1 MISTDRYTFKALPRS
16 KIYSAMIAMTRSL
29 NISHARVGDSYNS
42 KVRRGVTWE
51 WRSMIHKGVQLVLSG
66 RRLRLGQYSTACRLV
81 DRKKT
86 NTEFNK
92 LTKQV
97 ERA

>member
-1 MISTDRYTFKALPRS
+1 MLGLGIVTIQRYEEELCGKW
-16 KIYSAMIAMTRSL
+16 
-29 NISHARVGDSYNS
+29 
-42 KVRRGVTWE
+42 RG
-51 WRSMIHKGVQLVLSG
+51 MIHKGVQLALSG
-66 RRLRLGQYSTACRLV
+66 RRLRLGPYSTTCRLV